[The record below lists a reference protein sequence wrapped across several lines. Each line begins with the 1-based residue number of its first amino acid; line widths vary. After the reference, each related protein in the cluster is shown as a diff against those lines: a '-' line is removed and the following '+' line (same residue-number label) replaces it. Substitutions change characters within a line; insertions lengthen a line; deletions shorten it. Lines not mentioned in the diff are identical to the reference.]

1 MLTYFFSAEK
11 WGLLGMIGNIAA
23 FVLTFV
29 LLVFAKGVLPKDGG
43 REFAVNG
50 EKSKGK
56 IRGCGLWFV
65 LVFSVCTLLFLQ
77 MSVNLV
83 FNILLIIAAMVTG
96 YLDDC
101 SKAPWG
107 EYKKGIL
114 DLIISV
120 LVAVNHVY
128 YMGSQVY
135 IPFYDGT
142 VKMPKVVF
150 VVLATVLVWVSI
162 NVTNC
167 TDGVDSLSSTLT
179 IVTLLSFWATW
190 SGSQNEYRRM
200 IGIFVSCLL
209 AYLWFNSDPSTMLM
223 GDAGS
228 RAMGVM
234 IAVTA
239 LESGLVLFYI
249 PFAVVMIL
257 DGGLG
262 LLKVSL
268 LRFLKIKI
276 LKNVRTPLHD
286 HTRKNKGW
294 SGPQTVFR
302 FAVIQAVVSMVF
314 YCLYMISITGK
325 Q

>member
-1 MLTYFFSAEK
+1 MLTNLFSLK
-11 WGLLGMIGNIAA
+11 NQGLIGQIGIIAA

-65 LVFSVCTLLFLQ
+65 LAFSVCSVLFLPF
-77 MSVNLV
+77 SADLV
-83 FNILLIIAAMVTG
+83 FYVLLIIAAMITG

-114 DLIISV
+114 DLMISV
-120 LVAVNHVY
+120 LVAVNYVY
-128 YMGSQVY
+128 FNGSQVKLAV
-135 IPFYDGT
+135 FGGSFEL
-142 VKMPKVVF
+142 PKVLF
-150 VVLATVLVWVSI
+150 VVLATILVWVSI

-179 IVTLLSFWATW
+179 MVTLFSFWAVW
-190 SGSQNEYRRM
+190 EAGGQDSVYRTM
-200 IGIFVSCLL
+200 IWIFVACLL

-228 RAMGVM
+228 RAMGVL
-234 IAVTA
+234 IAVIA
-239 LESGLVLFYI
+239 LESGMVLLYV
-249 PFAVVMIL
+249 PFAIVMIL

-276 LKNVRTPLHD
+276 LKDVRTPLHD

-302 FAVIQAVVSMVF
+302 FAIIQAFVSLVV
-314 YCLYMISITGK
+314 YCLILIG
-325 Q
+325 